1 MNEMPMKTRGKA
13 ACLAAALALGVALG
27 GCAPIVDRHGYVQEG
42 FDVESVRVGVDNRQ
56 SVQQKL
62 GSPSTT
68 GTFESNIWYYIAQR
82 HEQRM
87 FFSPKVTERQVV
99 AVRFGRN
106 GLVSEI
112 ETLELED
119 GQEIAL
125 VERETPTR
133 GRETTLVQEFFGNIG
148 RFNDALRS
156 GAMGD
161 MIDRR

>member
-1 MNEMPMKTRGKA
+1 MSRNRFGRTA
-13 ACLAAALALGVALG
+13 ALAAALTLAGTLGA
-27 GCAPIVDRHGYVQEG
+27 CAPIVDRHGYVQEG
-42 FDVESVRVGVDNRQ
+42 FDVESVRIGVDNRQ

-62 GSPSTT
+62 GSPSTR
-68 GTFESNIWYYIAQR
+68 GTFQSDVWYYISQE
-82 HEQRM
+82 HQQRM
-87 FFSPKVTERQVV
+87 FFTPKVTARQVV
-99 AVRFGRN
+99 AVRFARN

-133 GRETTLVQEFFGNIG
+133 GRETTLLQEFFGNIG
-148 RFNDALRS
+148 RFNDALRT